1 MTAAFSQDISV
12 FLSLL
17 YTSDV
22 YPRCC
27 NVLEA
32 YPSQEKAHLTDIR
45 QVRGGYPSQTSVF
58 KHFPAQLPPIRPF
71 QTFTPPRTYSYQ

>member
-45 QVRGGYPSQTSVF
+45 QVRGGESIG
-58 KHFPAQLPPIRPF
+58 KNPIIGG
-71 QTFTPPRTYSYQ
+71 SAEKC